1 MARILVLDDNKVFLT
16 VANDVLTNA
25 GHEVQTVA
33 NTSNIEKLLLKE
45 RFDLLITDIIMP
57 EREGIEIIMMAK
69 EEYPDMKII
78 AITGM
83 QMGES
88 FDLLTIAENIGAHGT
103 LKKPFSNS
111 QLLEKVT
118 SIIGQSESNER

>member
-16 VANDVLTNA
+16 IAFDVLTNA

-33 NTSNIEKLLLKE
+33 NTGNIEKILNNE
-45 RFDLLITDIIMP
+45 SYDLLITDIIMP
-57 EREGIEIIMMAK
+57 EKEGIEIIMMAK
-69 EEYPDMKII
+69 EKYPAMKII

-83 QMGES
+83 QMGDS
-88 FDLLTIAENIGAHGT
+88 FDLLKIAENIGAHGT

-111 QLLEKVT
+111 QLVEKVT
-118 SIIGQSESNER
+118 SLIGHTTINE